1 MTNDGSCM
9 SPYRDF
15 DVRSERKM
23 KTTVGRTAS
32 FMSTNTSSRQPHYSG
47 GQSLKYTRAIS
58 YNRSSNIY
66 YTMNYSQEEDL
77 DEALLSPNR
86 NQYSCKLLNKKDEF
100 LNGFRNLLMTMTHM
114 I

>member
-66 YTMNYSQEEDL
+66 YTMNYINTTIWHLDKGNLQEQI
-77 DEALLSPNR
+77 S
-86 NQYSCKLLNKKDEF
+86 
-100 LNGFRNLLMTMTHM
+100 T
-114 I
+114 